1 MKKSYWKMV
10 LRTVKGS
17 LSRFIAIL
25 AITALGV
32 GFLTGLLCTAPDMK
46 NSVDRYYDENSFM
59 DIDLKSSMGLT
70 EEDLEA
76 VAAADGVLAATGVYQ
91 TDALVELA
99 SGESGAGR
107 FLAIDFSAG
116 EAESVNSL
124 TLTEGRYPEKAGECV
139 QIVVDPFSEYA
150 SVGDVITVTPEEDDE
165 DLFVETELTVV
176 GLVTSPLYMSTDTES
191 SSVGNGSVT
200 AFFYVDRQ
208 AFDTEIY
215 TDFFVTLTDAAA
227 LSTFT
232 DEYDDLVDSGVT
244 TLEALGETQE
254 AVRYESLT
262 SEVWEEIADAEEEY
276 ESEKADAEAEL
287 ADARQ
292 ELNDALQEIVDG
304 ETALAEADTE
314 LADAAAELAEAK
326 TELEDAW
333 QQLLDA
339 KKELDDGRAELDANW
354 ETLNAGKAELDEAAE
369 QIAEIRKTIEEN
381 EDTIETARAAVEEY
395 DAGVEEYEAG
405 VTALEEARATLDTGW
420 EEYEAGVTALEEA
433 RETLDA
439 GWEEYEAG
447 AAELAASQAELTSA
461 AEALEEARATL
472 DAGWEEYEAQAAQLE
487 AARQQ
492 LEQLAET
499 AEQLQALA
507 DAGQVLTE
515 EQQALLTSY
524 TEGTAAYEAGVTAL
538 EEARA
543 TLEASEQEYETGLAE
558 YTAQAEAAE
567 PALAAAEAELEAA
580 KEELTSG
587 EETYAASQAELEAAL
602 EELTSGEESYAANQ
616 KTLEAAGKTLSDSAE
631 QIEEARVSV
640 AEWDENYPTMTAAIK
655 TYEDSVKEYEEG
667 LAALEEAEAEYA
679 EGLAEYEDGLASYEE
694 GKAEYEDGL
703 TSYEEGLAEV
713 EENRRTLEDGRAEY
727 EEGLADYE
735 EAKAEAEAEF
745 ADAEQEI
752 ADAKKE
758 VEDIEYPEW
767 YVLTRLTNSSYYSFS
782 SNADKVSDIAKVFP
796 VFFFLVAALVALT
809 TMTRMVEEE
818 RTEIG
823 VMKALG
829 YGRWAIFMKYLLY
842 AGVGSVLGA
851 VIGVLVGQ
859 WLFPTIIWNAYGIMY
874 YYTGFKT
881 AFLAQ
886 YALPSAFASILS
898 VLLAVWAA
906 VHGTLTDCPARLML
920 PKAPKEGKRIFLERI
935 PFIWNRLKFTYKVTA
950 RNLFRYKQRFF
961 MTIVGIAGCTALLVA
976 GFGIRDSIG
985 GIVDIQYNELQM
997 YALTLEVDDDTT
1009 EEEKEALAEKLTEW
1023 QEDYLTIYCELLDVS
1038 NGDASETIYAEVP
1051 EDAERFSEFMTL
1063 RDRKTEEAVAF
1074 DENSVIVTEK
1084 LADTLGVGVGDTF
1097 TLENGDSV
1105 KAEFTVTGIT
1115 ENYLR
1120 GYVYIGMAAWQEA
1133 YGESPDCQTWLVK
1146 SNASGEEEED
1156 AEIEELLQFSFLSS
1170 AQFASTLITT
1180 YDNMLGKIDYI
1191 VMVLILC
1198 AGLLAFVVLYNLIY
1212 INISERHKEI
1222 ATIKVLGFH
1231 RGEVNAYIFRE
1242 TFPLSI
1248 FGILVG
1254 LVAGFAL
1261 HRFVILTVEVSY
1273 MMFGREIYPVSYL
1286 YSACITMIFTV
1297 LVSLVMSRQLRRIS
1311 MVESLKSVD

>member
-46 NSVDRYYDENSFM
+46 NSVDRYYDENRFM
-59 DIDLKSSMGLT
+59 DVDIKSSMGLT

-91 TDALVELA
+91 TDALAELA

-116 EAESVNSL
+116 EAGTVNSL

-150 SVGDVITVTPEEDDE
+150 SVGDVVTVTPEEDDE

-176 GLVTSPLYMSTDTES
+176 GLVTSPLYMSTDTVS

-208 AFDTEIY
+208 EFDTEIY

-232 DEYDDLVDSGVT
+232 DEYDDLVDDGVT
-244 TLEALGETQE
+244 TLENLGETQE

-262 SEVWEEIADAEEEY
+262 GEAWEEIADAEEEY
-276 ESEKADAEAEL
+276 EAEKADAEAEL

-292 ELNDALQEIVDG
+292 ELSDALQEIVDG

-314 LADAAAELAEAK
+314 LADAAAELAEAEK
-326 TELEDAW
+326 ELADAW
-333 QQLLDA
+333 QQLADA
-339 KKELDDGRAELDANW
+339 KKELDDGRAELDASW
-354 ETLNAGKAELDEAAE
+354 KTLNAGKAELDEASE
-369 QIAEIRKTIEEN
+369 QIKELRTTIEEN
-381 EDTIETARAAVEEY
+381 EDAIEEARTAVAEY
-395 DAGVEEYEAG
+395 DAGVTAYEEGLEALAEARETLDTGWEEYEEG
-405 VTALEEARATLDTGW
+405 VTALEEARATLDASW
-420 EEYEAGVTALEEA
+420 EEYETQAAALETA
-433 RETLDA
+433 HT
-439 GWEEYEAG
+439 
-447 AAELAASQAELTSA
+447 
-461 AEALEEARATL
+461 
-472 DAGWEEYEAQAAQLE
+472 
-487 AARQQ
+487 Q

-499 AEQLQALA
+499 AEQLQTLA
-507 DAGQVLTE
+507 DAGGTLTE

-524 TEGTAAYEAGVTAL
+524 TEGTASYEAGVTAL
-538 EEARA
+538 AEAYA
-543 TLEASEQEYETGLAE
+543 TLTAGEESYETSKD
-558 YTAQAEAAE
+558 
-567 PALAAAEAELEAA
+567 ELE
-580 KEELTSG
+580 T
-587 EETYAASQAELEAAL
+587 AL
-602 EELTSGEESYAANQ
+602 EELTAGEESYEANK
-616 KTLEAAGKTLSDSAE
+616 KTLEETGKTLEDSEE
-631 QIEEARVSV
+631 QIEEARASV
-640 AEWDENYPTMTAAIK
+640 AEWDENYPAMKEAIE
-655 TYEDSVKEYEEG
+655 TYDASVAEYEEG
-667 LAALEEAEAEYA
+667 LAALEEAEKEYA
-679 EGLAEYEDGLASYEE
+679 EGLAEYEEGLASYEE

-703 TSYEEGLAEV
+703 AEYEEGLAEV
-713 EENRRTLEDGRAEY
+713 EENRQTLADGRAEY

-752 ADAKKE
+752 ADAKKD
-758 VEDIEYPEW
+758 VEEIEYPEW
-767 YVLTRLTNSSYYSFS
+767 YVLTRLTNASYYSFT

-829 YGRWAIFMKYLLY
+829 YGRRAIFLKYLLY

-886 YALPSAFASILS
+886 YALPSAFAAILS
-898 VLLAVWAA
+898 VLFAVWAA
-906 VHGTLTDCPARLML
+906 VHGTLADCPARLML
-920 PKAPKEGKRIFLERI
+920 PKAPKEGKRIFLEHI
-935 PFIWNRLKFTYKVTA
+935 PFLWNRMKFTYKVTA

-985 GIVDIQYNELQM
+985 GIVDIQYNELQQ
-997 YALTLEVDDDTT
+997 YALTLELDDEATDEDRETLA
-1009 EEEKEALAEKLTEW
+1009 EALTER
-1023 QEDYLTIYCELLDVS
+1023 QEDYLEIYCELLDVS
-1038 NGDASETIYAEVP
+1038 CGNASETIYAEVP
-1051 EDAERFSEFMTL
+1051 QDAARFSEFINF
-1063 RDRKTEEAVAF
+1063 RDRKTHEAVVF
-1074 DENSVIVTEK
+1074 DENAVLLTEK
-1084 LADTLGVGVGDTF
+1084 LANTLGVGVGDTF
-1097 TLENGDSV
+1097 TLENGDGV
-1105 KAEFTVTGIT
+1105 QAELTVTGIT

-1120 GYVYIGMAAWQEA
+1120 GYVYVGMEAWEAA

-1146 SNASGEEEED
+1146 SNASGEEEEE
-1156 AEIEELLQFSFLSS
+1156 AETEELLKFSFLSS

-1191 VMVLILC
+1191 VIVLILC

-1242 TFPLSI
+1242 TFLLSI
-1248 FGILVG
+1248 FGILAG

-1273 MMFGREIYPVSYL
+1273 MMFGRKIHPVSYL
-1286 YSACITMIFTV
+1286 YSACITMVFTV

-1311 MVESLKSVD
+1311 MVESLT